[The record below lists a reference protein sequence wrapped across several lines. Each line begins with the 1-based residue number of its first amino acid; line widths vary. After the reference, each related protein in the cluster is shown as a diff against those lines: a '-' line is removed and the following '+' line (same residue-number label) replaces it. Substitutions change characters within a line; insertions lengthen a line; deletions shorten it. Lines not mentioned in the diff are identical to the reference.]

1 MPHSVMCSNEVHDHG
16 YPGAR
21 RHRNLTEQYIFYG
34 SDAPQRTN
42 ATSFP
47 TNDQSPWNIDSV
59 SSQLDQHFAFV
70 IGEVFKHHNQTAIGN
85 HPRVFKSCGFCFHF
99 SSRVD
104 IFTEALS
111 QSKKLSDRPTDGGVL
126 EKSYDRR
133 SVQLFTAISFVVVA

>member
-1 MPHSVMCSNEVHDHG
+1 MCSIEVHEHG

-21 RHRNLTEQYIFYG
+21 RHRNSTGKYILYG

-47 TNDQSPWNIDSV
+47 TNDQSPWDIYSV
-59 SSQLDQHFAFV
+59 SSQIDQYLAVV

-85 HPRVFKSCGFCFHF
+85 HPRVLKSCGFCFHF

-104 IFTEALS
+104 IFSEGLS
-111 QSKKLSDRPTDGGVL
+111 QRQEKSDRRTDGGIP
-126 EKSYDRR
+126 E
-133 SVQLFTAISFVVVA
+133 